1 MDCTSSMGGWI
12 QRSKDTLREIID
24 NVKNSNKDLLVR
36 VCFVGY
42 RDFCSPPASR
52 YALMP
57 FTDDIDAA
65 KRYIA
70 AVNAEGGGD
79 GPEDV

>member
-1 MDCTSSMGGWI
+1 MGGWI

-24 NVKNSNKDLLVR
+24 NVKNTNKDLNVR

-42 RDFCSPPASR
+42 RDFCSVANR
-52 YALMP
+52 RFELMP
-57 FTDDIDAA
+57 FTEDIEAA
-65 KRYIA
+65 KKFIA
-70 AVNAEGGGD
+70 AVSAEYGGD